1 MVVGTATRG
10 CQVAVIGAGPGGYLA
25 AIRLAQIGKD
35 VLLIEENPSLG
46 GICLNEGCIPS
57 KALIH
62 AADFLE
68 EARSSHQMGLS
79 FENVKL
85 DILKLVEWKNRIV
98 RQLTGGVKF
107 LVTKNGGEI
116 LPGRARFTHEK
127 RLEVFAKSGPVIVEF
142 EQAVIATGSAP
153 VVLPGFEIDG
163 KTVIGAREALS
174 PDSIPGR
181 LLVIGGGYIGLEMAS
196 MYRRFGAEVDLV
208 EAADEILP
216 FHDPEVRKAISTR
229 LQQIGVKLHM
239 GHRAVDLKK
248 GTPCRVT
255 IQNQKA
261 DDMVLEP
268 DRILVSIGRKPLSK
282 DLGLETIGVQTD
294 ERGFIIVNER
304 METNIPGIYALGD
317 VVGGPLLAHKA
328 YREAKV
334 AADVIGGNPA
344 AFDNVVIPAVVYTDP
359 ELAWAG
365 MTETEAI
372 GAGHKVVTGVFPF
385 RASGRAMTLS
395 AADGF
400 VKTIADADSKLI
412 LGVVI
417 VGKDAGEMISEAAL
431 AIEMG
436 AFLDDLAGTI
446 HPHPTMSEGLLE
458 SVEAALGEAVH
469 ILNRKADEKPSG

>member
-35 VLLIEENPSLG
+35 VLLIEENDSLG

-62 AADFLE
+62 ATDFLE
-68 EARSSHQMGLS
+68 EARSAGQMGLS
-79 FENVKL
+79 FEKVTL
-85 DILKLVEWKNRIV
+85 DIGKLVKWKDRIV
-98 RQLTGGVKF
+98 RQLTGGVRF
-107 LVTKNGGEI
+107 LVTKNGGEV
-116 LPGRARFTHEK
+116 LKGRARFVSER
-127 RLEVFAKSGPVIVEF
+127 RLEVVTDSGPVLVEF
-142 EQAVIATGSAP
+142 EQAVIATGSRQME
-153 VVLPGFEIDG
+153 LPGFDFDG
-163 KTVIGAREALS
+163 NVVMGAREALS
-174 PDSIPGR
+174 PANVPER
-181 LLVIGGGYIGLEMAS
+181 LVIIGGGYIGLEMGS
-196 MYRRFGAEVDLV
+196 MYRRLGSIVDLV
-208 EAADEILP
+208 EVSDTLLP
-216 FHDPEVRKAISTR
+216 FHDSEVRTAIAQR
-229 LQQIGVKLHM
+229 MRKIGVTLHL
-239 GHRAVDLKK
+239 GHSAIRLEK
-248 GTPCRVT
+248 GSPSRVIIRDNSGGEST
-255 IQNQKA
+255 
-261 DDMVLEP
+261 LET
-268 DRILVSIGRKPLSK
+268 DRILVSIGRKPLSS
-282 DLGLETIGVQTD
+282 GIGVESIGVEMD
-294 ERGFIIVNER
+294 SGGFIVVNDR

-365 MTETEAI
+365 LTETEAVE
-372 GAGHKVVTGVFPF
+372 AGHKIVTGVFPF

-395 AADGF
+395 AVEGF

-417 VGKDAGEMISEAAL
+417 MGRDAGELISEAAL

-469 ILNRKADEKPSG
+469 VLNRDQSSA